1 MLDYKRFISYL
12 YTYVEGEK
20 GVNVGY
26 IRCEQRQGI
35 CRFTLNL
42 QDRQG
47 IEGGR
52 YKVYLYKADKDGTPI
67 GYYLDEMQ
75 ISQKCGELRKQTAS
89 DNVWNTDSRI
99 EDFDGVIAVYDKE
112 HVYASQWSDEP
123 IQPRLF
129 LTYNDWKD
137 KKAAPVSTVFVKES
151 EGLAFHVAEM
161 SPIQEER
168 EVKEI
173 KVAPVQEE
181 QGEAPGIEQFSNG
194 HSQEIQEMPDEVAE
208 PLSRNIADELWKK
221 LSSPDETVPDTMEE
235 QTIEEKQIPEK
246 AQREEE
252 VPEKGKKKTNK
263 RAGISELTI
272 RLMEKSPKL
281 PDFDNHEIY
290 DCVRIEPNDI
300 GLLEM
305 ENWRLGVNSF
315 LTHGYY
321 NYKYLM
327 LGKLRFQDGAV
338 KAVLGVPGVFDNK
351 EQYIAK
357 IFGFEV
363 FVPVKHTNVK
373 TGNFGYWI
381 VELV

>member
-52 YKVYLYKADKDGTPI
+52 YKVYLYKADSDGTPV
-67 GYYLDEMQ
+67 GYYLDEMM
-75 ISQKCGELRKQTAS
+75 ISRNCGELRKQTAC
-89 DNVWNTDSRI
+89 DNVWNTNNRI

-112 HVYASQWSDEP
+112 HIYASQWNDEP
-123 IQPRLF
+123 IQTGLF
-129 LTYNDWKD
+129 LTYNDWKER
-137 KKAAPVSTVFVKES
+137 KAGADDSVAAVHLKES
-151 EGLAFHVAEM
+151 EGLALHIAELSGM
-161 SPIQEER
+161 RKNETEASFSEEC
-168 EVKEI
+168 
-173 KVAPVQEE
+173 
-181 QGEAPGIEQFSNG
+181 
-194 HSQEIQEMPDEVAE
+194 SQEMTEE
-208 PLSRNIADELWKK
+208 LSRNVAEKLWEN
-221 LSSPDETVPDTMEE
+221 LAAPEEPATVSTAEASMGEQPISEQPIPEHSVSGQPESAASESTRGEETVSGK
-235 QTIEEKQIPEK
+235 EKRK
-246 AQREEE
+246 D
-252 VPEKGKKKTNK
+252 K
-263 RAGISELTI
+263 RAGISELTL
-272 RLMEKSPKL
+272 RVMEKSPKL

-357 IFGFEV
+357 IFGFDI

>member
-52 YKVYLYKADKDGTPI
+52 YKVYLYKADPDGTPI
-67 GYYLDEMQ
+67 GYYLDEMV
-75 ISQKCGELRKQTAS
+75 ISKNCGELRKQTPS
-89 DNVWNTDSRI
+89 DNVWNTDNRI

-112 HVYASQWSDEP
+112 HVYASQWNDEP

-129 LTYNDWKD
+129 LTYSDWKN
-137 KKAAPVSTVFVKES
+137 KKETDSPSTASAHVRES
-151 EGLAFHVAEM
+151 EGLAFHIAGL
-161 SPIQEER
+161 SGRQEQNREKER
-168 EVKEI
+168 EA
-173 KVAPVQEE
+173 APEEEVQEQMHPLPLSE
-181 QGEAPGIEQFSNG
+181 EYAQELTEAPEAS
-194 HSQEIQEMPDEVAE
+194 
-208 PLSRNIADELWKK
+208 LSRNIAEKLWEQAAAPKEVV
-221 LSSPDETVPDTMEE
+221 SNSMEE
-235 QTIEEKQIPEK
+235 YTSLENQMPEQAEEAPSEK
-246 AQREEE
+246 E
-252 VPEKGKKKTNK
+252 KKKTG
-263 RAGISELTI
+263 RRVEISELTI

>member
-52 YKVYLYKADKDGTPI
+52 YKVYLYKADPDGTPI
-67 GYYLDEMQ
+67 GYYLDEMV
-75 ISQKCGELRKQTAS
+75 ISKNCGELRKQTPS
-89 DNVWNTDSRI
+89 DNVWNTDNRI

-112 HVYASQWSDEP
+112 HVYASQWNDEP

-129 LTYNDWKD
+129 LTYSDWKN
-137 KKAAPVSTVFVKES
+137 KKETDSPSTASAHVKES
-151 EGLAFHVAEM
+151 EGLAFHIAGL
-161 SPIQEER
+161 SGRQEQNREKER
-168 EVKEI
+168 EA
-173 KVAPVQEE
+173 APEEEVQEQMHPLTLSE
-181 QGEAPGIEQFSNG
+181 EYAQELTEAPEAS
-194 HSQEIQEMPDEVAE
+194 
-208 PLSRNIADELWKK
+208 LSRNIAEKLWEQAAAPKEVV
-221 LSSPDETVPDTMEE
+221 SNSMEE
-235 QTIEEKQIPEK
+235 YTSLENQMPEQAGEAPSEKE
-246 AQREEE
+246 
-252 VPEKGKKKTNK
+252 KKKTG
-263 RAGISELTI
+263 RRVEISELTI

>member
-26 IRCEQRQGI
+26 IRCEQRQGL
-35 CRFTLNL
+35 CRFTLSI

-52 YKVYLYKADKDGTPI
+52 YKVYLYKTENDETPI
-67 GYYLDEMQ
+67 GYFLDEIVMH
-75 ISQKCGELRKQTAS
+75 KNCGELRKQTNCE
-89 DNVWNTDSRI
+89 NVWNTNSRM
-99 EDFDGVIAVYDKE
+99 EDFDGVIIVYDKE
-112 HVYASQWSDEP
+112 HMYASQWTDARMQ
-123 IQPRLF
+123 IKRF
-129 LTYNDWKD
+129 LTYSDWKD
-137 KKAAPVSTVFVKES
+137 RKEAETVPKAATGYIKES
-151 EGLAFHVAEM
+151 EGLALHVAELSKIKEEEKEKTLSQDE
-161 SPIQEER
+161 SPAPEE
-168 EVKEI
+168 
-173 KVAPVQEE
+173 
-181 QGEAPGIEQFSNG
+181 FSKIC
-194 HSQEIQEMPDEVAE
+194 SQELAADLTET
-208 PLSRNIADELWKK
+208 LSQNIAEEVLKK
-221 LSSPDETVPDTMEE
+221 VSN
-235 QTIEEKQIPEK
+235 PEK
-246 AQREEE
+246 IMDDAVAQFEHKDTAGAQPG
-252 VPEKGKKKTNK
+252 VEKKVNAVKQKS
-263 RAGISELTI
+263 ISDLTV
-272 RLMEKSPKL
+272 RLMEKRPKL
-281 PDFDNHEIY
+281 PDFENHEIY

-327 LGKLRFQDGAV
+327 LGKLRFQDGVV
-338 KAVLGVPGVFDNK
+338 KAVLGVPGIYDNK

-357 IFGFEV
+357 IFGFEL
-363 FVPVKHTNVK
+363 FVPVKHTNVR

>member
-52 YKVYLYKADKDGTPI
+52 YKVYLYKANPDGTPI
-67 GYYLDEMQ
+67 GYYLDEMT
-75 ISQKCGELRKQTAS
+75 ISKNCGELRKQTPC
-89 DNVWNTDSRI
+89 DNVWNTDNRI
-99 EDFDGVIAVYDKE
+99 EDFDGVIAVYDKD
-112 HVYASQWSDEP
+112 HVYASQWTDEP

-129 LTYNDWKD
+129 LTYSDWKN
-137 KKAAPVSTVFVKES
+137 KKEADSEPQSSPHVKES
-151 EGLAFHVAEM
+151 EGLAFHISEL
-161 SPIQEER
+161 PERQEQTQPVEPLSEEYAR
-168 EVKEI
+168 ELTED
-173 KVAPVQEE
+173 P
-181 QGEAPGIEQFSNG
+181 
-194 HSQEIQEMPDEVAE
+194 EVS
-208 PLSRNIADELWKK
+208 LSRNIAEKLWEQAVSSDEIQ
-221 LSSPDETVPDTMEE
+221 SDSAEE
-235 QTIEEKQIPEK
+235 SAPLENPMKEQVEEV
-246 AQREEE
+246 
-252 VPEKGKKKTNK
+252 VPEKEKKKTEK
-263 RAGISELTI
+263 KAGISELTI

-357 IFGFEV
+357 IFGFEL
-363 FVPVKHTNVK
+363 FIPVKHTNVK